1 MRKIEGENV
10 KIKIPLFDK
19 VVLKRFYVF
28 LTVIS
33 TLLSIALIVINIDQ
47 KYKNL
52 LAILGLISLVVV
64 YLGTWVRENYRDSIK
79 ININNSQLHI
89 KVGDLFAETGLKVIG
104 VNEYFDNIVD
114 DKIISKSSLHGQY
127 INCYYSDTEDLDR
140 RIESDSHLREFRTER
155 NEQRK
160 LKKKQKYKLGSVFVD
175 GEFLLTAFAKFDD
188 NNRAYLYMNDY
199 VNFLLNFWNE
209 VDIIYSGRSVTIPLF
224 GSGITRFKEYDHI
237 TDQELLELLVWSFK
251 LSRIKFKYPA
261 KATIIIHKDKAS
273 KINFTKL
280 KEWE

>member
-1 MRKIEGENV
+1 M
-10 KIKIPLFDK
+10 KIKIPIFDK

-28 LTVIS
+28 LTVLS
-33 TLLSIALIVINIDQ
+33 TLLSIILVAVDVNKDYKQCIAITGIVLLCIIYLSIWINE
-47 KYKNL
+47 NF
-52 LAILGLISLVVV
+52 
-64 YLGTWVRENYRDSIK
+64 REDIK
-79 ININNSQLHI
+79 ISINSSQLHI
-89 KVGDLFAETGLKVIG
+89 KVGNIFSEAGLKVIG

-114 DKIISKSSLHGQY
+114 DQIISKSSLHGKY
-127 INCYYSDTEDLDR
+127 ITKYYSDTEELDN
-140 RIESDSHLREFRTER
+140 RIENDPHLKELILER
-155 NEQRK
+155 NEKRK
-160 LKKKQKYKLGSVFVD
+160 LNKKQKYKLGSVFVD
-175 GEFLLTAFAKFDD
+175 GDFLLTAFAKFDD

-224 GSGITRFKEYDHI
+224 GSGITRFKEYVDI

-261 KATIIIHKDKAS
+261 KATIIIHKDKAK
-273 KINFTKL
+273 KINFAKL

>member
-1 MRKIEGENV
+1 MNV
-10 KIKIPLFDK
+10 KISLIDK
-19 VVLKRFYVF
+19 VVLKKFYVY
-28 LTVIS
+28 LTVLS
-33 TLLSIALIVINIDQ
+33 TLLSII
-47 KYKNL
+47 
-52 LAILGLISLVVV
+52 LVVV
-64 YLGTWVRENYRDSIK
+64 DVDKDYKKLIAIAGIALLCILYIFIWIRENFREEIK
-79 ININNSQLHI
+79 ININSSQLHI
-89 KVGDLFAETGLKVIG
+89 KVGNLFSEAGLKVIG

-114 DKIISKSSLHGQY
+114 DQIISKSSLHGKY
-127 INCYYSDTEDLDR
+127 ITNYYSDTEELDK
-140 RIESDSHLREFRTER
+140 RIENDPHLKELMLER

-160 LKKKQKYKLGSVFVD
+160 LEKKQKYKLGSVFVD
-175 GEFLLTAFAKFDD
+175 GDFLLTAFAKFDD

-224 GSGITRFKEYDHI
+224 GSGITRFKEYVDI

-273 KINFTKL
+273 KINFAKL